1 MTFRLSSAIIKEAG
15 GEILK
20 KIFFNFHSTNQL
32 LTMEQKEKEGPG
44 CLSIVGIILCIL
56 ISGAVFSPLVP
67 YIGFLAYPLIIGGG
81 ILLGKAT
88 EPIWYK
94 GKKD

>member
-1 MTFRLSSAIIKEAG
+1 
-15 GEILK
+15 
-20 KIFFNFHSTNQL
+20 
-32 LTMEQKEKEGPG
+32 MEQKEKDGPG
-44 CLSIVGIILCIL
+44 CLSVIGILVCIG
-56 ISGAVFSPLVP
+56 IAAAVFSPLVP

-94 GKKD
+94 GNKE

>member
-1 MTFRLSSAIIKEAG
+1 VNFRLFSAIVEKSG
-15 GEILK
+15 WKILK
-20 KIFFNFHSTNQL
+20 KKFFNFHSSNQL
-32 LTMEQKEKEGPG
+32 LTMEQKEKDGPG
-44 CLSIVGIILCIL
+44 CLSIFGIIVCIL

-88 EPIWYK
+88 EPIWYRENK
-94 GKKD
+94 E